1 MTQNTGISN
10 DNSDVSDDDLSSASG
25 GVSREA
31 INNMDNPFTDSGE
44 LRDKYKREEIVGGPG
59 TYPTEGLRNP

>member
-44 LRDKYKREEIVGGPG
+44 LRDKYKREDIVGGPG
-59 TYPTEGLRNP
+59 SCLPEGLKK